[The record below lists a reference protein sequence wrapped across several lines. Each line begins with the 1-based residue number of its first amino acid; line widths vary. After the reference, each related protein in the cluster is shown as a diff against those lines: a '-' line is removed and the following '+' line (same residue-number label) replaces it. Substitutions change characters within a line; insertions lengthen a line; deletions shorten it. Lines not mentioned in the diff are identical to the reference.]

1 MDALN
6 LSKDDRVKLKACAHC
21 GGKAGVNI
29 AGGGFGIFCNDCGVG
44 VRKRIH
50 PGIYLDWRKHA
61 EAEERLAVLAWNRRH
76 DETPSE
82 FERLCG
88 KENSHV

>member
-6 LSKDDRVKLKACAHC
+6 LGQNYVVNLKGCPYCGSGATFTTTNEFELYWVHC
-21 GGKAGVNI
+21 DECGAVGPGDTTHEKAI
-29 AGGGFGIFCNDCGVG
+29 A
-44 VRKRIH
+44 
-50 PGIYLDWRKHA
+50 
-61 EAEERLAVLAWNRRH
+61 AWNRRH

>member
-1 MDALN
+1 MNTFD
-6 LSKDDRVKLKACAHC
+6 LSKDDRVKLNTCVFCGSGDLHEFTLANVHDDYGCIRCDSCQSQGPLVDLVGGYWKA
-21 GGKAGVNI
+21 
-29 AGGGFGIFCNDCGVG
+29 
-44 VRKRIH
+44 
-50 PGIYLDWRKHA
+50 HA
-61 EAEERLAVLAWNRRH
+61 AWNRRH

>member
-1 MDALN
+1 MNTLN
-6 LSKDDRVKLKACAHC
+6 LSKDDRVKLKGCPYCGSGSAFATKNEFELYWIHC
-21 GGKAGVNI
+21 DECGAVGPGDTTHEKAI
-29 AGGGFGIFCNDCGVG
+29 A
-44 VRKRIH
+44 
-50 PGIYLDWRKHA
+50 
-61 EAEERLAVLAWNRRH
+61 AWNRRH

>member
-6 LSKDDRVKLKACAHC
+6 LSQNDGVKLKSCPFC
-21 GGKAGVNI
+21 GGEAEKVDCSGGVAFI
-29 AGGGFGIFCNDCGVG
+29 TCMEC
-44 VRKRIH
+44 
-50 PGIYLDWRKHA
+50 HA
-61 EAEERLAVLAWNRRH
+61 EGPLGQYGQALDRWNRRH